1 VQYAYDES
9 VDGSNVYDDG
19 LRLLTMTYPMTSYPA
34 DYTYGSSGTSTNV
47 NDRLGRVTRISMSS
61 GVTIDANYSYN
72 GTGRLVEVDSQS
84 GQYRLRMLDIDGG
97 GTNNYNGFDRFGRIK
112 DHHWY
117 NYDAEVDLARVKHGY
132 DYAGN
137 RLWREDVV
145 AAANSENHDEYY
157 TYDGLHRLTSFDRGN
172 LTGTFPNYTGISGT
186 PSKEED
192 FTLDQLGNWSG
203 YVVKA
208 AGTTTLN
215 QSRAH
220 NSVNEIDTD
229 NTHGDTDD
237 SITFTVGTNWRD
249 PVHDAAGNMTTIGWR
264 VALGTAEVLTYDA
277 WNRLVK
283 SYIGLVVQTNEY
295 DGLGRRIVRVNGW
308 ANPDE
313 TYDYYYNEN
322 WQVVEQRKD
331 GDANPSSQY
340 YWHPYYIDA
349 LAFRIYDA
357 TLTGTDSV
365 IHYYVHDANFN
376 VTAILDDTAD
386 VLERYQY
393 MPYGEV
399 TFLEPDFDVAA
410 SQSSQ
415 HGNTHL
421 YTGRERDPETARQL
435 NRHRFYAPY
444 MGRWLSRD
452 PMGYEGSE
460 HNLYEYVT
468 GKAVSL
474 NDASGLHTAA
484 LPICDCP
491 PATQR
496 SNAACCAA
504 AVTAGI
510 AGVSAGGVVCCDG
523 RKVICVWLTG
533 GVAGGG
539 GTGNPAADAIIDS
552 CITAHENQHIIQ
564 GDIAGGEIGGS
575 CPKGCGYVSRP
586 PFPLSTRLL
595 GNQNRQECHAYRVE
609 LDCLTRNARAMCGGV
624 VACEAAV
631 EIRIAFIAGQIATR
645 CR

>member
-1 VQYAYDES
+1 
-9 VDGSNVYDDG
+9 
-19 LRLLTMTYPMTSYPA
+19 M
-34 DYTYGSSGTSTNV
+34 
-47 NDRLGRVTRISMSS
+47 
-61 GVTIDANYSYN
+61 
-72 GTGRLVEVDSQS
+72 
-84 GQYRLRMLDIDGG
+84 
-97 GTNNYNGFDRFGRIK
+97 
-112 DHHWY
+112 
-117 NYDAEVDLARVKHGY
+117 
-132 DYAGN
+132 
-137 RLWREDVV
+137 
-145 AAANSENHDEYY
+145 
-157 TYDGLHRLTSFDRGN
+157 
-172 LTGTFPNYTGISGT
+172 
-186 PSKEED
+186 
-192 FTLDQLGNWSG
+192 TLDQLGNWSG
-203 YVVKA
+203 YAVKA

-220 NSVNEIDTD
+220 NSANEIDTD
-229 NTHGDTDD
+229 NTHGDVDD
-237 SITFTVGTNWRD
+237 SITQTTGTNWRD

-322 WQVVEQRKD
+322 WQVVEERKD

-444 MGRWLSRD
+444 LGRWLTRD
-452 PMGYEGSE
+452 PIGYGDGM
-460 HNLYEYVT
+460 NLFEYIAGRPT
-468 GKAVSL
+468 TLIDPSGLLPL
-474 NDASGLHTAA
+474 NVGNFPRDCLDASGSPLHSDLGKCNGATDTCFSVLDKVKAFEKAIRCHRLFDLLLGFPRHADEIAEMGNAIDRCWRVYEQLDCRNRRPEPCPEPALAPVPIVGPSCVGGYPGSITGPINPPGQRPTWKEITTGIGIVIIIVTPWPEEFA
-484 LPICDCP
+484 LPALPLFCP
-491 PATQR
+491 VPA
-496 SNAACCAA
+496 
-504 AVTAGI
+504 
-510 AGVSAGGVVCCDG
+510 
-523 RKVICVWLTG
+523 
-533 GVAGGG
+533 
-539 GTGNPAADAIIDS
+539 
-552 CITAHENQHIIQ
+552 
-564 GDIAGGEIGGS
+564 
-575 CPKGCGYVSRP
+575 
-586 PFPLSTRLL
+586 F
-595 GNQNRQECHAYRVE
+595 
-609 LDCLTRNARAMCGGV
+609 
-624 VACEAAV
+624 
-631 EIRIAFIAGQIATR
+631 
-645 CR
+645 